1 MYSHYTS
8 LLYGIVAIYGQGTW
22 ACSTFVAL
30 MGASAISQS
39 KAREEYQGKRYVTC
53 MVHLIEA
60 WVLIKTMYIYL
71 YCVMNVTALM
81 YLMCTAA
88 AVQMHKKTQ
97 EAGIPG
103 RVAYMGFHAA
113 TTLGTLMIL
122 STQEKLL
129 DTK

>member
-1 MYSHYTS
+1 
-8 LLYGIVAIYGQGTW
+8 
-22 ACSTFVAL
+22 
-30 MGASAISQS
+30 
-39 KAREEYQGKRYVTC
+39 
-53 MVHLIEA
+53 
-60 WVLIKTMYIYL
+60 MYIYL